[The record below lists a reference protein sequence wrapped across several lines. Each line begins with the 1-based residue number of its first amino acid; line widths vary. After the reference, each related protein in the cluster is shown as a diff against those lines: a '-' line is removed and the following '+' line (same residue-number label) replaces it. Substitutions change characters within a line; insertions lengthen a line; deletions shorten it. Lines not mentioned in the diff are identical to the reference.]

1 MNRPDEGQI
10 VTFYSYKGGTGR
22 TMALANVAWI
32 LASNGLS
39 VLVVDWDLESP
50 GLHKYFHPFLED
62 SVVAATPGVIDI
74 IREFEW
80 TAAAE
85 LTRADEPTL
94 EDDWYRE
101 YAEVLRYAVSL
112 RWDMFPASGTLDIIS
127 AGRQNRDY
135 SSLVSHMDWDIFY
148 DRLGGGQF
156 IDAMRDHMKQNY
168 DYVLIDSRTGLSDIA
183 DICTVQLPDILVDC
197 FTLNDQSIDGA
208 AAIARDIGGIHH
220 DRDIRILPVPMRI
233 ADSEK
238 EKLDVAR
245 MVARQ
250 KFDGLPLGLDREQ
263 AAQYWGSVE
272 IPFKP
277 YYAFEEILATFGDD
291 SGLPTSLLAAFERLT
306 SAITG
311 GAVDTMPP
319 LADEIRLRY
328 RQAFTRRPPTTPSD
342 VFLSYVPEDRM
353 WADWIE
359 SVLSRSGFRVYKHS
373 AAVYPDGDSDNPVDH
388 DLAMTSYVVVVLSAA
403 YLRSATASMTWD
415 SLCAAAGSGA
425 RGRLVPVKI
434 DEARP
439 LLNFMDPNP
448 VDLAGLDPER
458 AAQAVLFGLGRTA
471 GLRAFGVGSPLGGP
485 RLPGA
490 DTPAIWQVP
499 PRNAD
504 FTGRHALLER
514 LRDQLLAGNPTVV
527 LPQALHGL
535 GGVGKTQVAIE
546 YAYRFMADYDIVWWV
561 QAEGSDEIASSL
573 AELAQRMGIH
583 VGEDVVEAARASLD
597 ALRRSDPSGRWLI
610 IFDNAEE
617 PRQLQAYLPTG
628 AGHVLVTSR
637 NQVWSQLAEP
647 LEVDVFSR
655 HESVAHLLLRAPE
668 LDLNDADRIASV
680 LGDLP
685 IAIEQA
691 GAWLKETGMSA
702 KDYVKE
708 LEKDMMR
715 VLALSDSGDHHAP
728 AIATWNLSLA
738 RLRQD
743 SPAAVRLLQLC
754 AFCSPGPISM
764 NLLYSDEM
772 IRALLPY
779 DDTLVE
785 RLLLGRVIKGVS
797 RFALAKVDQGSNSIQ
812 VHRLIQA
819 VIISQMTEE
828 EQTKTRHEVH
838 KILIGAAPLRGDTAN
853 PDDWSQYNMIFPHLS
868 PSRVAE
874 CEDERARQLL
884 IDQVRYLW
892 LRGELDVGSR
902 LAAALAET
910 WTEQLGPNHRQTLH
924 LRFHIA
930 NLLRSRARYPEALE
944 IDTEVLAKQRE
955 ALPHDHP
962 HTLMTAASLAADL
975 RALGEFRE
983 ALSTDQD
990 TYNRLKEQFGE
1001 DHPQTL
1007 AAANNLAVS
1016 LRLVG
1021 DCFTARQIDRQTLER
1036 RRLVLGPDHP
1046 WTLHSTECLARDM
1059 REAGEYAESLA
1070 LLRSVYDRYRAVLG
1084 DDITATLRTSK
1095 SLAVSLRKS
1104 GVYTE
1109 AKDFTEK
1116 TYDRYLVRFGKDNP
1130 DALSCALNLACD
1142 YSALEDKEKAKEIGT
1157 EVREAYR
1164 NALGSDH
1171 PYTLIAANNL
1181 VTYIRSTD
1189 SPEYALEFAEQT
1201 LTDMRRRLGHDHP
1214 YTLSAAIN
1222 TANCFADVRKFD
1234 EAVALLRQTTP
1245 LLERKLGHSHPD
1257 TLVCQ
1262 GNLTAVLYQ
1271 SGRRTQAQLLQES
1284 LLGQFAM
1291 SLGSDHPDTDRLRH
1305 WILSNR
1311 DLEPQ
1316 PI

>member
-1 MNRPDEGQI
+1 MSRPDKGQI

-32 LASNGLS
+32 LASNGLR

-50 GLHKYFHPFLED
+50 GLHKYFHPFLDD
-62 SVVAATPGVIDI
+62 SVVVATPGVIEI
-74 IREFEW
+74 IREFAW
-80 TAAAE
+80 AAVDQVDQLA
-85 LTRADEPTL
+85 A

-101 YAEVLRYAVSL
+101 YAQVLQHAVSL
-112 RWDMFPASGTLDIIS
+112 RWDMFPIEGTVDFIS

-135 SSLVSHMDWDIFY
+135 SSAVSAMDWDNFY
-148 DRLGGGQF
+148 DRLNGGQF
-156 IDAMRDHMKQNY
+156 LDAMRDNMKHNY

-197 FTLNDQSIDGA
+197 FTLNDQSIEGA
-208 AAIARDIGGIHH
+208 AAVAKHIASRYN

-250 KFDGLPLGLDREQ
+250 KFDGLPDGLDREQ
-263 AAQYWGSVE
+263 SAQYWGAVE

-291 SGLPTSLLAAFERLT
+291 PGLPTSLLSAFERLT
-306 SAITG
+306 SAITE
-311 GAVDTMPP
+311 GAVESMPP
-319 LADEIRLRY
+319 LADEIRLRF

-359 SVLSRSGFRVYKHS
+359 SVLARSDFRVLKHS
-373 AAVYPDGDSDNPVDH
+373 AAVYPEGGSDNPADH
-388 DLAMTSYVVVVLSAA
+388 DLAMASYVVVLLSPA
-403 YLRSATASMTWD
+403 YLRSATVGMTWE
-415 SLCAAAGSGA
+415 SLSSTAGSVT
-425 RGRLVPVKI
+425 RGQVVPIRI
-434 DEARP
+434 DEARQA
-439 LLNFMDPNP
+439 LTFMDESP
-448 VDLAGLDPER
+448 VELAGLDAER
-458 AAQAVLFGLGRTA
+458 AATTVLRRLGRLA
-471 GLRAFGVGSPLGGP
+471 GTSAFNSESPYAGP
-485 RLPGA
+485 RFPGT
-490 DTPAIWQVP
+490 DTPAIWHVP
-499 PRNAD
+499 PRNTD
-504 FTGRHALLER
+504 FTGRHALLEK

-546 YAYRFMADYDIVWWV
+546 YAYRFMADYDIVWWI

-583 VGEDVVEAARASLD
+583 VGDDVVEAARASLD
-597 ALRRSDPSGRWLI
+597 ALRRSDPAGRWLL

-617 PRQLQAYLPTG
+617 PRQLQAYLPAG
-628 AGHVLVTSR
+628 SGHVLVTSR
-637 NQVWSQLAEP
+637 NQTWSQLAES

-655 HESVAHLLLRAPE
+655 HESVAHMLLRVPE
-668 LDLNDADRIASV
+668 LDLIDADRIASV

-702 KDYVKE
+702 SEYVRE

-715 VLALSDSGDHHAP
+715 VLALSESEDHRAP
-728 AIATWNLSLA
+728 AIATWNISLT

-754 AFCSPGPISM
+754 AFCSAGPISM

-772 IRALLPY
+772 IQALLPY
-779 DDTLVE
+779 DGTLAE
-785 RLLLGRVIKGVS
+785 RLLLGKVIKGIS

-819 VIISQMTEE
+819 VIISQMSEE
-828 EQTKTRHEVH
+828 EQAKTRHEVH

-853 PDDWSQYNMIFPHLS
+853 PDDWSQYNMIFPHLG
-868 PSRVAE
+868 PSHAAE

-884 IDQVRYLW
+884 IDHVRYLW
-892 LRGELDVGSR
+892 LRGELDVGDR
-902 LAAALAET
+902 LAASLAKLWIER
-910 WTEQLGPNHRQTLH
+910 LGADHRQTLH

-930 NLLRSRARYPEALE
+930 NLLRSRAQYAEALE
-944 IDTEVLAKQRE
+944 IDTEVLARQRE
-955 ALPHDHP
+955 VLPRDHP
-962 HTLMTAASLAADL
+962 HTLMTAGGLAADL
-975 RALGEFRE
+975 RALGDFQE
-983 ALSTDQD
+983 ALSADQD

-1007 AAANNLAVS
+1007 AVANNLAVS

-1046 WTLHSTECLARDM
+1046 WTLHSTECLARDL
-1059 REAGEYAESLA
+1059 REAGEYSESLA
-1070 LLRSVYDRYRAVLG
+1070 LLRSTYDRYRAVLG
-1084 DDITATLRTSK
+1084 DDIMATLRIAK

-1104 GVYTE
+1104 GIYEE
-1109 AKDFTEK
+1109 AKELTEE
-1116 TYDRYLVRFGKDNP
+1116 TYERYLMRYGNDSP

-1142 YSALEDKEKAKEIGT
+1142 YSALEDKPRAKEIVS
-1157 EVREAYR
+1157 EVRQSYQGS
-1164 NALGSDH
+1164 LGLDH

-1181 VTYIRSTD
+1181 VTYLRFTE
-1189 SPEYALEFAEQT
+1189 SPEYVLEFAEQT
-1201 LTDMRRRLGHDHP
+1201 LSDMRGRLGHDHP

-1222 TANCFADVRKFD
+1222 TANCFIDARRFE
-1234 EAVALLRQTTP
+1234 EAAALLRQTAP
-1245 LLERKLGHSHPD
+1245 LLDKKLGSSHPD

-1262 GNLTAVLYQ
+1262 GNLAAVLYQ
-1271 SGRRTQAQLLQES
+1271 SGHRAQAQQLQER
-1284 LLGQFAM
+1284 LLGEFTLR
-1291 SLGSDHPDTDRLRH
+1291 LGPRHPDTERLRQ
-1305 WILSNR
+1305 WLPSNR

>member
-50 GLHKYFHPFLED
+50 GLHKYFHPFLDD

-74 IREFEW
+74 IREFTW
-80 TAAAE
+80 MATDQSA
-85 LTRADEPTL
+85 RD
-94 EDDWYRE
+94 DDWYDE
-101 YAEVLRYAVSL
+101 YAQVLRHAVSL
-112 RWDMFPASGTLDIIS
+112 KWDLFPAHGTVDFLS

-135 SSLVSHMDWDIFY
+135 SAAVSAMDWDNFY

-156 IDAMRDHMKQNY
+156 LDAMRSFMKRNY

-197 FTLNDQSIDGA
+197 FTLNNQSIEGA
-208 AAIARDIGGIHH
+208 AAVAKDISSMHS

-250 KFDGLPLGLDREQ
+250 KFDGLPVGLSPEQ
-263 AAQYWGSVE
+263 SAQYWGSVE

-291 SGLPTSLLAAFERLT
+291 PGLPTSLLAAFERLT
-306 SAITG
+306 YAITDRD
-311 GAVDTMPP
+311 VESMPP
-319 LADEIRLRY
+319 LAEEIRQRF
-328 RQAFTRRPPTTPSD
+328 RQEFTRRSPTMPSD
-342 VFLSYVPEDRM
+342 VFVSYVPEDRV
-353 WADWIE
+353 WADWLE
-359 SVLSRSGFRVYKHS
+359 SILSRSGFRVLKHS
-373 AAVYPDGDSDNPVDH
+373 AAVYPEGGMESPADH
-388 DLAMTSYVVVVLSAA
+388 DLMMASYVVVVLSPA
-403 YLRSATASMTWD
+403 YLRSATASLTWESLSGMT
-415 SLCAAAGSGA
+415 GSVA
-425 RGRLVPVKI
+425 RGQLVPVRI
-434 DEARP
+434 DEARQG
-439 LLNFMDPNP
+439 LTFIDENP
-448 VDLAGLDPER
+448 VELAGVDAER
-458 AAQAVLFGLGRTA
+458 AATAVLRRLDRLAGSVPFGFESPTA
-471 GLRAFGVGSPLGGP
+471 GP
-485 RLPGA
+485 RFPGT
-490 DTPAIWQVP
+490 DTPTIWHVP
-499 PRNAD
+499 PRNTD
-504 FTGRHALLER
+504 FTGRHALLEK
-514 LRDQLLAGNPTVV
+514 LRDQLLSGSATVV

-573 AELAQRMGIH
+573 AELAQRLGIH

-597 ALRRSDPSGRWLI
+597 ALRRSDPTGRWLV

-617 PRQLQAYLPTG
+617 PRQLQAYLPAG
-628 AGHVLVTSR
+628 AGHVIVTSR
-637 NQVWSQLAEP
+637 NQTWSQLAEP

-668 LDLNDADRIASV
+668 LDLNDADRIARV

-702 KDYVKE
+702 SEYVQE
-708 LEKDMMR
+708 LEKDMLR
-715 VLALSDSGDHHAP
+715 VLTLSESDDHRAP
-728 AIATWNLSLA
+728 AVATWNISLT

-743 SPAAVRLLQLC
+743 SPAAVRLLELC

-772 IRALLPY
+772 IQALLPY

-785 RLLLGRVIKGVS
+785 RLLLGRVIKGIT

-819 VIISQMTEE
+819 VIISQMSQEE
-828 EQTKTRHEVH
+828 RAKTRHEVH
-838 KILIGAAPLRGDTAN
+838 KILMGAAPLQGDTAN
-853 PDDWSQYNMIFPHLS
+853 PKDWSQYNMIFPHLG
-868 PSRVAE
+868 PSRAVD
-874 CEDERARQLL
+874 CVDERARQLL
-884 IDQVRYLW
+884 IDHVRYLW
-892 LRGELDVGSR
+892 LRGELDVGDR
-902 LAAALAET
+902 LAASLAEV
-910 WTEQLGPNHRQTLH
+910 WTEQLGPDHRQTLH

-930 NLLRSRARYPEALE
+930 NLLRSRAQYAEALK
-944 IDTEVLAKQRE
+944 IDTEVLARQRDV
-955 ALPHDHP
+955 LPKDHP
-962 HTLMTAASLAADL
+962 HTLMTAAGLAADL
-975 RALGEFRE
+975 RALGEFQE

-990 TYNRLKEQFGE
+990 TYNRLKEQFDE

-1007 AAANNLAVS
+1007 SAANNLAVS

-1021 DCFTARQIDRQTLER
+1021 DCFTARQIDRQTLDR

-1059 REAGEYAESLA
+1059 REAGEYNESLA
-1070 LLRSVYDRYRAVLG
+1070 LLRSTYDRYRAVLG
-1084 DDITATLRTSK
+1084 EDILATLRIAK

-1104 GVYTE
+1104 GVYRD
-1109 AKDFTEK
+1109 ARDLTEK
-1116 TYDRYLVRFGKDNP
+1116 TYERYLIRYGKGNP

-1142 YSALEDKEKAKEIGT
+1142 YSALEDKQKAREIVS
-1157 EVREAYR
+1157 EVREAYK
-1164 NALGSDH
+1164 NSLGVDH
-1171 PYTLIAANNL
+1171 PYTLIATNNL
-1181 VTYIRSTD
+1181 VTYLRATD
-1189 SPEYALEFAEQT
+1189 SPDYALDFAERT
-1201 LTDMRRRLGHDHP
+1201 LADMRRRLGHDHP
-1214 YTLSAAIN
+1214 YTLSAAVN
-1222 TANCFADVRKFD
+1222 TANCFTDARRFE
-1234 EAVALLRQTTP
+1234 EAAALLRQTAP
-1245 LLERKLGHSHPD
+1245 LLEKKLGGSHPD

-1262 GNLTAVLYQ
+1262 SNLAAVLHH
-1271 SGRRTQAQLLQES
+1271 SGQRVQAEQLQER
-1284 LLGQFAM
+1284 LLGEFAIH
-1291 SLGSDHPDTDRLRH
+1291 LGPDHPDTDKLRH
-1305 WILSNR
+1305 WIPSNR

>member
-32 LASNGLS
+32 LASNGLR

-50 GLHKYFHPFLED
+50 GLHKYFHPFLDD
-62 SVVAATPGVIDI
+62 SVVAATPGVIEI

-80 TAAAE
+80 AAVDASPRE
-85 LTRADEPTL
+85 G
-94 EDDWYRE
+94 DWHRRH
-101 YAEVLRYAVSL
+101 AEVLQHAVSL
-112 RWDMFPASGTLDIIS
+112 RWDFPAHGTVDFIS
-127 AGRQNRDY
+127 AGKQNRDY
-135 SSLVSHMDWDIFY
+135 SSAVSSMDWDNFY
-148 DRLGGGQF
+148 ERLGGGQF
-156 IDAMRDHMKQNY
+156 LDAMRDDMKKNY

-208 AAIARDIGGIHH
+208 AAVAKHIASRYNN
-220 DRDIRILPVPMRI
+220 RDIRILPVPMRI

-250 KFDGLPLGLDREQ
+250 KFDGLPAGLDREQ
-263 AAQYWGSVE
+263 SAQYWGNVE

-291 SGLPTSLLAAFERLT
+291 PGLPTSLLAAFERLT
-306 SAITG
+306 GAITV
-311 GAVDTMPP
+311 GAVDAMPP
-319 LADEIRLRY
+319 LADDLRLRF
-328 RQAFTRRPPTTPSD
+328 RQEFTRRPPATPSD
-342 VFLSYVPEDRM
+342 VLLSYVPEDRM
-353 WADWIE
+353 WADWID
-359 SVLSRSGFRVYKHS
+359 SVLSRSDFRVLKHS
-373 AAVYPDGDSDNPVDH
+373 AAVHPEGGVDRPLDH
-388 DLAMTSYVVVVLSAA
+388 DLALASYVLVILSPA
-403 YLRSATASMTWD
+403 YLRSARADMAWE
-415 SLCAAAGSGA
+415 SLSATAGSVA
-425 RGRLVPVKI
+425 RGQLVPVRI
-434 DEARP
+434 DEGRQT
-439 LLNFMDPNP
+439 LTFMDENP
-448 VDLAGLDPER
+448 VDLAGLDAER
-458 AAQAVLFGLGRTA
+458 AAAALLRRLGRLA
-471 GLRAFGVGSPLGGP
+471 GTFTVDSDLPHTGP
-485 RLPGA
+485 RFPGT
-490 DTPAIWQVP
+490 DTPAIWHVP

-504 FTGRHALLER
+504 FTGRHALLEK
-514 LRDQLLAGNPTVV
+514 LRDQLLEGSPTVV

-583 VGEDVVEAARASLD
+583 VGDDVVEAARASLD
-597 ALRRSDPSGRWLI
+597 ALRRSDPSGRWLM

-628 AGHVLVTSR
+628 SGHVLVTSR
-637 NQVWSQLAEP
+637 NQTWSQLAQP

-655 HESVAHLLLRAPE
+655 HESIAHLLLRAPE
-668 LDLNDADRIASV
+668 LDLNDADRIAAV

-715 VLALSDSGDHHAP
+715 VLALSESEGHRAP
-728 AIATWNLSLA
+728 AIATWNISLT

-772 IRALLPY
+772 IQALLPY

-785 RLLLGRVIKGVS
+785 RLLLGKVIKGIS

-819 VIISQMTEE
+819 VIISQMSEE
-828 EQTKTRHEVH
+828 EHAKTRHEVH

-853 PDDWSQYNMIFPHLS
+853 PDDWSQYNMIFPHLG
-868 PSRVAE
+868 PSRAAE

-884 IDQVRYLW
+884 IDHVRYLW
-892 LRGELDVGSR
+892 LRGELDVGNR
-902 LAAALAET
+902 LATSLAKT
-910 WTEQLGPNHRQTLH
+910 WTEQLGPSHRQTLH

-930 NLLRSRARYPEALE
+930 NLLRSRAQYSEALE

-955 ALPHDHP
+955 VLPRDHP
-962 HTLMTAASLAADL
+962 HTLMTAAGLAADL
-975 RALGEFRE
+975 RALGDFQE

-1021 DCFTARQIDRQTLER
+1021 DCFTARQIDRQTLDR

-1046 WTLHSTECLARDM
+1046 WTLHSTECLARDL
-1059 REAGEYAESLA
+1059 REAGEYTESLT
-1070 LLRSVYDRYRAVLG
+1070 LLRIAYDRYRAVLG
-1084 DDITATLRTSK
+1084 DDIMATLRIAK

-1104 GVYTE
+1104 GVYVEARELTE
-1109 AKDFTEK
+1109 D
-1116 TYDRYLVRFGKDNP
+1116 TYDRYLVRYGKDNP

-1142 YSALEDKEKAKEIGT
+1142 YSALDDKVKAKEIVS
-1157 EVREAYR
+1157 EVREAYQIS
-1164 NALGSDH
+1164 LGNDH
-1171 PYTLIAANNL
+1171 PYTLIASNNL
-1181 VTYIRSTD
+1181 VTYLRSTD
-1189 SPEYALEFAEQT
+1189 SPEYALDFAQQT
-1201 LTDMRRRLGHDHP
+1201 LADMRLRLGHDHP

-1222 TANCFADVRKFD
+1222 TANCFADARRFED
-1234 EAVALLRQTTP
+1234 AAALLRQAAP
-1245 LLERKLGHSHPD
+1245 LLEKKLGSSHPD
-1257 TLVCQ
+1257 TLVCKS
-1262 GNLTAVLYQ
+1262 NLAAVLHQ
-1271 SGRRTQAQLLQES
+1271 SGHQGQAEQLQER
-1284 LLGQFAM
+1284 LLGEFTI
-1291 SLGSDHPDTDRLRH
+1291 SLGPRHPDTDRLRR
-1305 WILSNR
+1305 WIPSNR